1 MKSFIATAILLAGAL
16 QASAQSLTVIST
28 TSGGN
33 GCPQAAPPTI
43 SVTSSAIS
51 YTGPS
56 TWAASTGPGVPITQS
71 RANCQIN
78 VQVGI
83 PANWRFRFASTS
95 VPVTASTPSGNSATV
110 TETYFFSASAS
121 VSGTGTST
129 ITSTGPTT
137 VTTPYSPATVWSPCG
152 GTDAVN
158 INTAIRAVG
167 SAAGSIQVTGAVNTP
182 IIWETC

>member
-16 QASAQSLTVIST
+16 QASAQTLTVIST

-33 GCPQAAPPTI
+33 GCPQATPPTI

-56 TWAASTGPGVPITQS
+56 TWAASTGPGVPI
-71 RANCQIN
+71 RA
-78 VQVGI
+78 GL
-83 PANWRFRFASTS
+83 
-95 VPVTASTPSGNSATV
+95 TARLM
-110 TETYFFSASAS
+110 FKSASRPTGGSGLRAPLSPSLRAPPAVTLPLLRRPTSSPPAS